1 MMDQSMTRR
10 DQPSWYRV
18 EGVNYIAINDSFM
31 LEAAIYWLI
40 KKHFRSEPYYIDI
53 VELFHEVCQSAALF
67 FFLLRISRVCFLVC

>member
-1 MMDQSMTRR
+1 MDSSVTRR
-10 DQPSWYRV
+10 GQPCWFRNEKV
-18 EGVNYIAINDSFM
+18 GLIAINDAFM

-67 FFLLRISRVCFLVC
+67 FFLRISRVCFLVC